1 MRFGTGILWYSENR
15 AQRTERNKQANCF
28 MQEAHFKDFK
38 LNSSGL
44 NDMIYVL
51 RLEKYCLNATE
62 TLRKKRNGSK
72 MKCEINKYQ
81 HCKFICIDY
90 T

>member
-1 MRFGTGILWYSENR
+1 MRFVTGILWYSENR
-15 AQRTERNKQANCF
+15 ARRTERNRQVNSF
-28 MQEAHFKDFK
+28 MKEAHFKDFK
-38 LNSSGL
+38 LTSSGL
-44 NDMIYVL
+44 NVMIYVL
-51 RLEKYCLNATE
+51 RLENYCLNTTE
-62 TLRKKRNGSK
+62 TLKRKRNGSK

>member
-1 MRFGTGILWYSENR
+1 M
-15 AQRTERNKQANCF
+15 K
-28 MQEAHFKDFK
+28 EAHFK

-44 NDMIYVL
+44 NVMIYVL
-51 RLEKYCLNATE
+51 RLENYCLNATE
-62 TLRKKRNGSK
+62 TLKRKRNGSK

-81 HCKFICIDY
+81 HRKFICIDY